1 MPIFLSRRQFV
12 AEVASSAIGL
22 AVVPVILIA
31 ICTGETR
38 LLRAEPVQLRV
49 ATFNV
54 ALHRP
59 RAGELIHELE
69 SGNCLKAKKLA
80 EIIQSIRPHV
90 ILINELDYDQQ
101 CKAARLFN
109 QKYLAVSQN
118 GHKPLVFPY
127 FHAGP
132 VNTGVPST
140 VDLNKDGVTEGPAD
154 AFGYGMFPGQYG
166 MTLFAMFPIQQAR
179 IRTFQTFLW
188 KDMPGALLPIDPKTG
203 QPYYSSRD
211 LAVLRLSSK
220 GHWDIPLQIGRN
232 VLHVLASHPTPP
244 VFDGPE
250 DRNGSRNHDEIRFWA
265 DYVLPDRSQYI
276 YDDQG
281 VCGGLAAGSH
291 FVVLGDLNADPQDG
305 ASRNR
310 AVCQLT
316 EHPAFN
322 HKLTPRSEGAA
333 QQAVLQGGVNHK
345 HRGDAASDTCDFSEQ
360 GPGNLRVD
368 YVLPSNNLS
377 PRQAGVYWPRTN
389 EPGFHLIDASDHRLV
404 WVDIEVSCPHKSPSH

>member
-1 MPIFLSRRQFV
+1 MVSV
-12 AEVASSAIGL
+12 ALFGSCVGQACNSQ
-22 AVVPVILIA
+22 
-31 ICTGETR
+31 
-38 LLRAEPVQLRV
+38 AEPVQLRV

-54 ALHRP
+54 SLHRH
-59 RAGELIHELE
+59 RAGDLVQELE
-69 SGNCLKAKKLA
+69 SGNSLQAKKIA

-101 CKAARLFN
+101 CRAARLFN

-118 GHKPLVFPY
+118 GHDPLVFPY
-127 FHAGP
+127 FHTGP

-140 VDLNKDGVTEGPAD
+140 VDLNKDGVAEGPAD
-154 AFGYGMFPGQYG
+154 AFGYGVFPGQYG
-166 MTLFAMFPIQQAR
+166 MTLYAMFPIQQTR

-188 KDMPGALLPIDPKTG
+188 KDMPGALLPINRNTR
-203 QPYYSSRD
+203 QPFYNPGD

-220 GHWDIPLQIGRN
+220 SHWDIPVQVGQN
-232 VLHVLASHPTPP
+232 VIHVLASHPTPP

-265 DYVLPDRSQYI
+265 DYVLPDRSRYI
-276 YDDQG
+276 HDDRG

-291 FVVLGDLNADPQDG
+291 FIVVGDLNADPRDG

-310 AVCQLT
+310 AARQLT

-322 HKLTPRSEGAA
+322 HDLIPRSEGAA
-333 QQAVLQGGVNHK
+333 QQAALQGGINQK
-345 HRGDAASDTCDFSEQ
+345 HQGDAACDTCDFSED

-368 YVLPSNNLS
+368 YVLSSNTLR

-389 EPGFHLIDASDHRLV
+389 EAGFHLIDASDHRLV
-404 WVDIEVSCPHKSPSH
+404 WVDIEVSCAHHSQAR